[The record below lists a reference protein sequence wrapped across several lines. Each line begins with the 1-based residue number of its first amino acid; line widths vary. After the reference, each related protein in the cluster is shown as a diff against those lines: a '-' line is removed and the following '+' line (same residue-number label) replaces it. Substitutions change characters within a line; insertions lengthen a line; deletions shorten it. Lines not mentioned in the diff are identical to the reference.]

1 MKRAIL
7 SSLVLAVCACRAA
20 SGTRTRAEMVGEILA
35 RLEATHAR
43 TMEAC
48 ALGERPC
55 AAASFA
61 ATPPLSRMHS
71 DLVALWLPSDLAV
84 AKRQWLESLDVYA
97 QANESLATPSCSGG
111 TLEACVRRVKWAM
124 EQAKRSLE
132 GGTAALVGGVAAR

>member
-20 SGTRTRAEMVGEILA
+20 SGTRGRAEMVGEILA
-35 RLEATHAR
+35 RLEVTHAR